1 MIVYLNLIQ
10 GGKMQK
16 IKFIMI
22 FSAFVAF
29 FIGCSSKEQLNP
41 LGRSLGD
48 VNDIDPLKIGK
59 NPTPPAKQKTPAL
72 IEGKHFPAIPLVPPI
87 VTTNTFKGDNP
98 IKGPLPRLTSDNKF
112 TSNALYENSSI
123 ASDFVTIMNPNGA
136 ALTVWALNPG
146 NWIWG
151 YNLFDSKPFGDARV
165 WQLIEFPNNKVMIK
179 NAKTNTCLNAYGNGI
194 VHYPCDQSN
203 FAQYWGLFPMSNG
216 AYQIQNYATQQ
227 CIQTTV
233 GNVMEEFYFNYYSI
247 YLTPCLKSKEK
258 NLDRQWSISAPAFQ
272 TRSPY
277 VEGGVF

>member
-1 MIVYLNLIQ
+1 
-10 GGKMQK
+10 MQK
-16 IKFIMI
+16 IKFVMI
-22 FSAFVAF
+22 LSILITF
-29 FIGCSSKEQLNP
+29 FIGCSSKEQFNP
-41 LGRSLGD
+41 LGRSLGG

-59 NPTPPAKQKTPAL
+59 NPTPPTKQKTPAL
-72 IEGKHFPAIPLVPPI
+72 VEGKKFSAIPLEPPLI
-87 VTTNTFKGDNP
+87 KTNTFKGDNP

-112 TSNALYENSSI
+112 ASNALYENSGI

-151 YNLFDSKPFGDARV
+151 YNLFDSKSFGDARV

-203 FAQYWGLFPMSNG
+203 FAQFWRLYPMSNG

-233 GNVMEEFYFNYYSI
+233 ANVMEEFNFDYYSI

-277 VEGGVF
+277 AEGGVF